1 MKRNINGCQ
10 MTAYRA
16 RITSA
21 VIVEYAGEIKSVR
34 VFADDSQEY
43 VYRFVPGGIAGY
55 GGLREL
61 LDIMDIM
68 TDTELLRFWN
78 RL

>member
-1 MKRNINGCQ
+1 MKRNINDYQ
-10 MTAYRA
+10 LIAYRA
-16 RITSA
+16 QITSA

-34 VFADDSQEY
+34 VFADASQEY
-43 VYRFVPGGIAGY
+43 VYRFVPGGIAVY

-61 LDIMDIM
+61 LDIMELM
-68 TDTELLRFWN
+68 TDTELLSFWN